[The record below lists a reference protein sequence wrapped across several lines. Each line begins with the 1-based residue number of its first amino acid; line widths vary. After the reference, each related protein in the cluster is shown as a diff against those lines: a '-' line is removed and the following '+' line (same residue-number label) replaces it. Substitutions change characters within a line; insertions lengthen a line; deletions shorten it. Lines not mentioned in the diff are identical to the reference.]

1 MIRTFTDMK
10 ISRLLFGL
18 MFILNMTSCTSKKEE
33 VKQSYLEDHD
43 KNLTVSQTIVLKADE
58 VSMLKIKNQAQVF
71 RFLASLEN
79 EILKLII
86 PTSLPPVNQFDV
98 LSYAFDLQAQIKR
111 PSLKSYE
118 CQKIKLNLSE
128 KKIIVLS
135 ECEKPFKTL
144 AEIDT
149 LTEKLFVIRFMNASW
164 ASVVGISATLQ
175 PEPREC
181 VVKLQANQPLEM
193 ECTNTT
199 YTLNADSHLQDL
211 RIKKYSYK
219 SKKETKDS
227 NEVAI
232 EAAIYKDLIEI
243 KKIKMTVP
251 FSGQIKIIEK
261 EIEVKDDFA
270 NYDSEAESKKE
281 KTVTSQT
288 EVNENGLEYREES
301 YVEPQSELKEDI
313 KDGSQSE
320 EPRPFR

>member
-1 MIRTFTDMK
+1 MMIRTFTDMK

-33 VKQSYLEDHD
+33 VSPIQLENHD
-43 KNLTVSQTIVLKADE
+43 KNLTPSQTIVLKPVDE
-58 VSMLKIKNQAQVF
+58 SVVKIKNQAQVF

-86 PTSLPPVNQFDV
+86 PASLPSVNQFDV

-118 CQKIKLNLSE
+118 CQKIKLKGAE
-128 KKIIVLS
+128 KKITIVS

-144 AEIDT
+144 AEIDV
-149 LTEKLFVIRFMNASW
+149 LTEKLYVIRFINASW
-164 ASVVGISATLQ
+164 SSVVGLSATLQ
-175 PEPREC
+175 TDPREC
-181 VVKLQANQPLEM
+181 VVKLKANRPLEM

-199 YTLNADSHLQDL
+199 YTLKADSHLQDL

-232 EAAIYKDLIEI
+232 EAAIYKDFIEI

-251 FSGQIKIIEK
+251 FFGQIKIIEK
-261 EIEVKDDFA
+261 EIEVKDDYA
-270 NYDSEAESKKE
+270 NLNNPPAP
-281 KTVTSQT
+281 
-288 EVNENGLEYREES
+288 ENGLEYKEEHQNES
-301 YVEPQSELKEDI
+301 TSEAQQP
-313 KDGSQSE
+313 S
-320 EPRPFR
+320 R

>member
-18 MFILNMTSCTSKKEE
+18 MFILNMTSCTSKKNELSLA
-33 VKQSYLEDHD
+33 QIDDHD
-43 KNLTVSQTIVLKADE
+43 KNLTVSQTIVLKTVDE
-58 VSMLKIKNQAQVF
+58 SMVKIKNQAQVF

-86 PTSLPPVNQFDV
+86 PTSLPVVNQFDV

-118 CQKIKLNLSE
+118 CQKIKLKIAE
-128 KKIIVLS
+128 KKITVLS

-144 AEIDT
+144 AEIDV
-149 LTEKLFVIRFMNASW
+149 LTEKLYVIRFINASW

-175 PEPREC
+175 IEPREC
-181 VVKLQANQPLEM
+181 VVKLKTNSLIEM

-199 YTLNADSHLQDL
+199 YTLKVDSHLQDL

-227 NEVAI
+227 NEVAV

-270 NYDSEAESKKE
+270 NYNSQADAVEVQNVKSVA
-281 KTVTSQT
+281 SQT
-288 EVNENGLEYREES
+288 EINENGLEY
-301 YVEPQSELKEDI
+301 KEDI
-313 KDGSQSE
+313 KDSPKDEVQQ
-320 EPRPFR
+320 PFR

>member
-18 MFILNMTSCTSKKEE
+18 MFIVNMTSCTSKKEE
-33 VKQSYLEDHD
+33 VSLAQIEDHD
-43 KNLTVSQTIVLKADE
+43 KNLTVSQTIVSKAVDE
-58 VSMLKIKNQAQVF
+58 SMVKVKNQAQVF
-71 RFLASLEN
+71 RFLASLES

-86 PTSLPPVNQFDV
+86 PASLPPVNQFDV
-98 LSYAFDLQAQIKR
+98 LSYAFDSQALIKR

-118 CQKIKLNLSE
+118 CQKIKLKVAE
-128 KKIIVLS
+128 KKIAVVS

-144 AEIDT
+144 AEIDV
-149 LTEKLFVIRFMNASW
+149 LTEKLYVIRFINASW

-175 PEPREC
+175 AEPREC
-181 VVKLQANQPLEM
+181 VVKLKANQPLEM

-219 SKKETKDS
+219 SKKENKDS
-227 NEVAI
+227 NEVAV

-270 NYDSEAESKKE
+270 NYNSETESQKQQ
-281 KTVTSQT
+281 TATSQT
-288 EVNENGLEYREES
+288 EVNENGLEYKEES
-301 YVEPQSELKEDI
+301 YMEPQSEPKEDI
-313 KDGSQSE
+313 KDE
-320 EPRPFR
+320 ALRPFR